1 MYELIYS
8 KRFVKQVKKLELSS
22 KERII
27 HVLERIRIRP
37 QDYVRK
43 LVGVPYFR
51 LRVGDFRII
60 LDIYHNELRILVL
73 EIGHRRNIYKSINK
87 K

>member
-8 KRFVKQVKKLELSS
+8 KRFVKQVKKLKLSS
-22 KERII
+22 RERII

-37 QDYVRK
+37 QDYVKK
-43 LVGVPYFR
+43 LVGLPYFR

-60 LDIYHNELRILVL
+60 LDIHHNELRILVL
-73 EIGHRRNIYKSINK
+73 EIGHRKNIYKSMMRK
-87 K
+87 